1 MLDHYSKNRKRPQ
14 SDPIHKNLDDL
25 SNYKSAKIEIKPDL
39 TTPTSAGPAQASSKP
54 ESGDFE
60 DLEKEITPFGK
71 LF

>member
-25 SNYKSAKIEIKPDL
+25 GNYKSAKTEIKQDL
-39 TTPTSAGPAQASSKP
+39 TTPTSTAGSAQASSKP
-54 ESGDFE
+54 ESESFE

-71 LF
+71 